1 MATPCATNQRQTSN
15 KHSTANASV
24 SNSDGGYVILL
35 SGTHVTGKETIAFS
49 LAQSLQCQW
58 IKGEAAHAAANFGAR
73 AQASRR
79 AGYDYHDVFQRIWL
93 AKMLRLGLDIP
104 SLSTVHADRAG
115 DGMIAAETANQTQE
129 IEASAGGSRADT
141 GHQDHKP
148 KGKGKCLAV
157 ITIYATRYPARKAV
171 RSVLAKHF
179 VKPIFAILQITK
191 QTLSGRTLGAEE
203 AELAKQIM
211 REKER
216 DIEPPEE
223 SELLVEFGKDH
234 SENSGDILVVESD
247 DGRSVDELF
256 RFILKG
262 VQGIMSS

>member
-1 MATPCATNQRQTSN
+1 MATAYPAQQPQAS
-15 KHSTANASV
+15 KKDSTADASV
-24 SNSDGGYVILL
+24 SNSSECFVVLL

-73 AQASRR
+73 AQASKG

-93 AKMLRLGLDIP
+93 AKMRRLGLEIP
-104 SLSTVHADRAG
+104 SLST
-115 DGMIAAETANQTQE
+115 IQTDQD
-129 IEASAGGSRADT
+129 GGSGADT
-141 GHQDHKP
+141 GHQDPKL

-157 ITIYATRYPARKAV
+157 ITIYATRYPAREAV
-171 RSVLAKHF
+171 RSVLAKYF
-179 VKPIFAILQITK
+179 VRPIFAILQITK
-191 QTLSGRTLGAEE
+191 ETLSGRTLGAEE
-203 AELAKQIM
+203 AGLANWIM
-211 REKER
+211 REKEKDIERPGESGR
-216 DIEPPEE
+216 DI
-223 SELLVEFGKDH
+223 VM
-234 SENSGDILVVESD
+234 VESD

>member
-1 MATPCATNQRQTSN
+1 MATAYPAQQPPAS
-15 KHSTANASV
+15 KKDSTADASV
-24 SNSDGGYVILL
+24 SNSGECFVVLL

-73 AQASRR
+73 AQASKGP
-79 AGYDYHDVFQRIWL
+79 GYDYHDVFQRIWL
-93 AKMLRLGLDIP
+93 AKMRRFGLEIP
-104 SLSTVHADRAG
+104 PLSTIQTDQDG
-115 DGMIAAETANQTQE
+115 DGMRAAATANKTQE
-129 IEASAGGSRADT
+129 IEISAGGSGPDT
-141 GHQDHKP
+141 RHQDHTL

-157 ITIYATRYPARKAV
+157 ITIYATRYPAREAF

-179 VKPIFAILQITK
+179 VRPIFAILQITK
-191 QTLSGRTLGAEE
+191 ETLSGRTLGAEE
-203 AELAKQIM
+203 AGLANWIM
-211 REKER
+211 REKEKDIERPGEVELLDGSGQDQSESGR
-216 DIEPPEE
+216 DI
-223 SELLVEFGKDH
+223 VM
-234 SENSGDILVVESD
+234 VESD